1 MEKKI
6 TGGCH
11 CGQFR
16 YETTSELIAPH
27 YCHCADCRKLY
38 GAVGAGFVVI
48 EEQTAMTGDISVYES
63 EGDSGNRKQHLFCG
77 VCGTPI
83 GERVDAYSGP
93 SCSPRAHWTSRQP
106 LFPRRISGSAA
117 KRPGRGWTMDW
128 HNWKRSPK
136 AEAEQA
142 RLVVR
147 QIICEYPYIWKSA
160 YICRPSPFLSACQTI
175 PV

>member
-48 EEQTAMTGDISVYES
+48 EEQTSMTGNVSVYES
-63 EGDSGNRKQHLFCG
+63 EGDSGNCKQHLFCG

-83 GERVDAYSGP
+83 GERVDAYPGTIVFTP
-93 SCSPRAHWTSRQP
+93 GTLDEPTAFVPEAHFWVSRKAPWTRLDDGLTQLETQP
-106 LFPRRISGSAA
+106 EG
-117 KRPGRGWTMDW
+117 
-128 HNWKRSPK
+128 
-136 AEAEQA
+136 
-142 RLVVR
+142 
-147 QIICEYPYIWKSA
+147 
-160 YICRPSPFLSACQTI
+160 
-175 PV
+175 